1 MNRKGQSS
9 GAYADADITDMAANA
24 TQDAHD
30 AIPVLCHIASE
41 IADEMVKRAVER
53 LGNEED

>member
-1 MNRKGQSS
+1 
-9 GAYADADITDMAANA
+9 MAANA

-30 AIPVLCHIASE
+30 DIPVLCHIASE
-41 IADEMVKRAVER
+41 IADEMVKRAAKR